1 MKKKSSI
8 PPNDKKQVNDPASA
22 YDATPKDKINQE
34 LKSDSKEKMFNR
46 TIPPQDFP
54 EDCVTLDTFFSD
66 LEDYIRQNEK
76 I

>member
-8 PPNDKKQVNDPASA
+8 SPKGKKQVNEPASA
-22 YDATPKDKINQE
+22 YKITPEDAISQQPKRDGKDKV
-34 LKSDSKEKMFNR
+34 FNK
-46 TIPPQDFP
+46 IDPPQDFP

-66 LEDYIRQNEK
+66 LEDYIHQNEK